1 MRKIIKL
8 FMESGSF
15 RKLIYWLLPILMLF
29 WDTFFH
35 GIEYLLFVIVHDIP
49 KEVQDWGRLG
59 WFRLGYITL
68 IMTIV
73 PISLGYIYLGLL
85 YKFKQYA
92 KRITIIA
99 CSMMFLFITIADIYL
114 AFYRDLESDLWD
126 LWVVGYDYLYYLPF
140 FLVAY
145 YLLRRM
151 DKGVKED

>member
-1 MRKIIKL
+1 MKNNAYKKIRQKIASHSKIGINVL
-8 FMESGSF
+8 G
-15 RKLIYWLLPILMLF
+15 KIYNAEE
-29 WDTFFH
+29 
-35 GIEYLLFVIVHDIP
+35 EYLLFVIVHDIP
-49 KEVQDWGRLG
+49 KEVQDWGMIG

-99 CSMMFLFITIADIYL
+99 VCVMFLFITIGDIYL

>member
-1 MRKIIKL
+1 
-8 FMESGSF
+8 MESGSF

-35 GIEYLLFVIVHDIP
+35 GIEYLIVVMVYEIP
-49 KEVQDWGRLG
+49 KEGQEWGRLG
-59 WFRLGYITL
+59 WFQLGYITL

-99 CSMMFLFITIADIYL
+99 VCVMFLFITIGDIYL
-114 AFYRDLESDLWD
+114 FGLWGMIIYTTCRSFWW
-126 LWVVGYDYLYYLPF
+126 LIIYCGEWTRG
-140 FLVAY
+140 
-145 YLLRRM
+145 
-151 DKGVKED
+151 

>member
-1 MRKIIKL
+1 
-8 FMESGSF
+8 MESVFF

-49 KEVQDWGRLG
+49 KEVQDWGMIG

-68 IMTIV
+68 IM
-73 PISLGYIYLGLL
+73 
-85 YKFKQYA
+85 
-92 KRITIIA
+92 
-99 CSMMFLFITIADIYL
+99 MMFLFITIADIYL

>member
-35 GIEYLLFVIVHDIP
+35 GIEYLIVVMVYEIP
-49 KEVQDWGRLG
+49 KEGQEWGRLG
-59 WFRLGYITL
+59 WFQLGYITL

-73 PISLGYIYLGLL
+73 PISLGYIYLVLL

-99 CSMMFLFITIADIYL
+99 VCVMFLFITIADIYL

-140 FLVAY
+140 FWGAY

-151 DKGVKED
+151 GKK

>member
-35 GIEYLLFVIVHDIP
+35 GIEYLIVVMVYEIP
-49 KEVQDWGRLG
+49 KEGQEWGRLG
-59 WFRLGYITL
+59 WFQLGYITL

-99 CSMMFLFITIADIYL
+99 VCVMFLFITIADIYL

-145 YLLRRM
+145 YLL
-151 DKGVKED
+151 KKIEKK